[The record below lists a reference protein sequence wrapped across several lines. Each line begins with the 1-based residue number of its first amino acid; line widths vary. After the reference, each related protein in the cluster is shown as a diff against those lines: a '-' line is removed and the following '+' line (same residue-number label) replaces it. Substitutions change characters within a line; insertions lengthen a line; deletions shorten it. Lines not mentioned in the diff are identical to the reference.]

1 MENVIWIIFEV
12 VVNIYQGFM
21 CAYFVLKF
29 LTPKTNTNVKMY
41 MLLSSGTQILLL
53 TLMNYYSDFE
63 GIGSILYWFG
73 LFLFAV
79 KMLNGNMVKK
89 AFASMVPL
97 LTAFII
103 TTLDMNFIAATN
115 NMSISE
121 LVHDRSIARITLLLS
136 IQLVYYLSLKII
148 LKLFQ
153 TNEEQFKVSEWGV
166 VIAAISFSIVMAAL
180 LHNISININDY
191 SLRFLINIS
200 LLILLIVNILI
211 FNLINSLIKKN
222 NSLREFEMLKLHEQY
237 QSQYVENARL
247 QYDSV
252 KKMRHDLKNQ
262 FLTIYTLL
270 NDKKNNEA
278 MSYLKKNIDN
288 IKSIDSVINTSNI
301 IVNAV
306 INSKLSMAETMGID
320 VSCFSVNSFD
330 GIDDI
335 DLCNLLS
342 NSLDNAIAACRKI
355 SETETRII
363 SLKIDE
369 EEKIYTF
376 LIQNS
381 IKDSVLNTN
390 PKLLTTKQDKKLHGF
405 GTKILNDISK
415 KYGGRCD
422 FYEKE
427 KIFCCKI
434 ILKAK

>member
-1 MENVIWIIFEV
+1 
-12 VVNIYQGFM
+12 
-21 CAYFVLKF
+21 
-29 LTPKTNTNVKMY
+29 MY
-41 MLLSSGTQILLL
+41 ILLLSGAQTLLL

-63 GIGSILYWFG
+63 GIGSVLYWIG

-103 TTLDMNFIAATN
+103 TTLDMNFIAAIN

-136 IQLVYYLSLKII
+136 IQLVYYLFLKII

-191 SLRFLINIS
+191 RLRFLINIS

-211 FNLINSLIKKN
+211 FNL
-222 NSLREFEMLKLHEQY
+222 LREFEMLKLHEQY

-252 KKMRHDLKNQ
+252 KKMHHDLKNQ

-278 MSYLKKNIDN
+278 MSYLKKNIDH

-306 INSKLSMAETMGID
+306 INSKLSIAETMGID

-390 PKLLTTKQDKKLHGF
+390 PKLLTTKQGKKLHGF

-434 ILKAK
+434 ILRAK

>member
-1 MENVIWIIFEV
+1 
-12 VVNIYQGFM
+12 
-21 CAYFVLKF
+21 
-29 LTPKTNTNVKMY
+29 MY
-41 MLLSSGTQILLL
+41 ILLLSGAQTLLL

-63 GIGSILYWFG
+63 GIGSVLYWIG

-103 TTLDMNFIAATN
+103 TTLDMNFIAAIN

-136 IQLVYYLSLKII
+136 IQLVYYLFLKII

-153 TNEEQFKVSEWGV
+153 TNEEQFKVTEWGV

-191 SLRFLINIS
+191 RLRFLINIS

-211 FNLINSLIKKN
+211 FNL
-222 NSLREFEMLKLHEQY
+222 LREFEMLKLHEQY

-252 KKMRHDLKNQ
+252 KKMHHDLKNQ

-376 LIQNS
+376 PIQNS

-390 PKLLTTKQDKKLHGF
+390 PKLLTTKQGKKLHGF